1 MANDIYCG
9 SYGCVIKSFFPC
21 HNTSIEKPLKDLYIT
36 KFFGN
41 EKYWQTEIALNERI
55 REIDLNNDFTI
66 KMVDYCNAND
76 NELSELSK
84 ISRSNPSFNR
94 IVGISNKYKIIYVYG
109 GEDLDIFIA
118 SDYILGY
125 FNILNFLRSFI
136 NIFDGIIKLNEN
148 GLVHFDIKPD
158 NILYDKSKNRFTLID
173 FGLMQEKNAI
183 LTTNILRLFYQQ
195 QFMYYPSEL
204 NIFSYIV
211 FDKPSNINEKIL
223 NINELIYK
231 LDVLYN
237 SIHRHSS
244 NKPKLRKLVALL
256 LSIINEIKE
265 QLERFN
271 KFLLLFDDIIATLSK
286 SKVIDKKYKDICKD
300 EANDILSKVDVYML
314 GITLFNILLKII
326 RKLLKANKIDTILLI
341 PHELFHL
348 IKQMILLNPCD
359 RIKIQDAR
367 DEYKRIFDI

>member
-265 QLERFN
+265 QLEHFN